1 MLRLGLIGVGHG
13 STLMQ
18 VNSPE
23 HDDVPMRVTA
33 VCDVN
38 EGRMAAAAAEYGV
51 SRTTTDFRKLVE
63 GDDVDVV
70 GVYSPGPHPRRPGGG
85 GAWTPAS
92 TSW

>member
-38 EGRMAAAAAEYGV
+38 EDRMAAAAA
-51 SRTTTDFRKLVE
+51 STA
-63 GDDVDVV
+63 
-70 GVYSPGPHPRRPGGG
+70 SPGRPP
-85 GAWTPAS
+85 TSAS
-92 TSW
+92 SSRATT